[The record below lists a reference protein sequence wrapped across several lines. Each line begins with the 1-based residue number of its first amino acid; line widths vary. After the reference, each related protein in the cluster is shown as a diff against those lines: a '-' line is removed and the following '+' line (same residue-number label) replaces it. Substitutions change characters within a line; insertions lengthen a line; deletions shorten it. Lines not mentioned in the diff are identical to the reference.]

1 MHSKAPLALMEQ
13 IIMLLVFALSAALC
27 LQVFALSGRI
37 SHEMEDRAYAVTQ
50 VRNAAESIKISG
62 GDLEKHAEIFGGKT
76 EDGSWKAFYNEE
88 WDPVSEEN
96 AVYTV
101 EAVPTETE
109 NEFLGAAEIS
119 AFEKNGKE
127 LFKLKVA
134 WQEVGE

>member
-37 SHEMEDRAYAVTQ
+37 SHGMEDKALAVTE

-62 GDLEKHAEIFGGKT
+62 GDFEKHAELFGGKT
-76 EDGSWKAFYNEE
+76 ENGSWKAFYDEE
-88 WDPVSEEN
+88 WKPVSEEK
-96 AVYTV
+96 AVYILEAFPV
-101 EAVPTETE
+101 ETETE
-109 NEFLGAAEIS
+109 LLGAAEVS

-127 LFKLKVA
+127 LFELKVA
-134 WQEVGE
+134 RQEVEG